1 MAVSDSSASD
11 AQFSGSIPVLY
22 ERLLVPMIFAEPAQR
37 TARRVGEACP
47 ATLLETAAG
56 TGVLTRA
63 LAGMCLETDI
73 VATDLNQPMLD
84 VAERRQNGA
93 DRVRWQQADALDLPF
108 ADEMFDAVVCQFGA
122 MFFPD
127 RVQGF
132 TEALRVL
139 RPGRPLFLTVWDRVE
154 RNELAGAV
162 VDALRAQP
170 HTSAFDFLERKP
182 HGYADQDRIRMDLER
197 AGLPVVSITSA
208 RGTCTTTADD
218 AALAYCQGTPIRHEI
233 EADEHLD
240 LVGATAAVTAALT
253 ERYGTG
259 TFSVPTGWLEIRAHA

>member
-1 MAVSDSSASD
+1 MAVSDSSASG
-11 AQFSGSIPVLY
+11 APFSGSIPVLY

-73 VATDLNQPMLD
+73 VATDLNQSMLD
-84 VAERRQNGA
+84 VAERRQHKA

-108 ADEMFDAVVCQFGA
+108 A
-122 MFFPD
+122 
-127 RVQGF
+127 
-132 TEALRVL
+132 EAGRVL

-162 VDALRAQP
+162 IEALRAQP
-170 HTSAFDFLERKP
+170 HTSAFDFLARTP

-208 RGTCTTTADD
+208 RGTCATTADD

-240 LVGATAAVTAALT
+240 LVSATAAVTAALT
-253 ERYGTG
+253 DRYGTG